1 MRPAAPPPVTTPVTT
16 PQPSAKEFRFSASD
30 DIEPWARGKSAEEV
44 LAIARGYHDAFN
56 RGNVPTPQSPPQ
68 AAPAPVGAPI
78 AVDTII
84 TGRELPEYLTTAPQQ
99 YMAPQLR
106 QTAEIAASGVFGLVK
121 QQYPRQF
128 SKYDPEIQV
137 EPAKIPGQCGT

>member
-1 MRPAAPPPVTTPVTT
+1 MSEPVLTPTSSAPAPTPSSTPLGGKTTSETPPAAPAAITVPVTAP
-16 PQPSAKEFRFSASD
+16 PLSAKEFRFPASD
-30 DIEPWARGKSAEEV
+30 DIESWARGKSAEEV

-78 AVDTII
+78 ADDTII
-84 TGRELPEYLTTAPQQ
+84 TGRELREYLNTAAQQ

-106 QTAEIAASGVFGLVK
+106 QTAEIAASGAL
-121 QQYPRQF
+121 
-128 SKYDPEIQV
+128 
-137 EPAKIPGQCGT
+137 